1 MKEKGQKDA
10 EVEEMKGESKGK
22 VKEMGKVTEIEGES
36 GEKGQKSGRKKMEK
50 GERGKNEEKRR
61 KMRGVK
67 NVGAGKKR
75 EGGKRMGER

>member
-36 GEKGQKSGRKKMEK
+36 GEKGQKKWKKK
-50 GERGKNEEKRR
+50 DGKRR
-61 KMRGVK
+61 KR
-67 NVGAGKKR
+67 KK
-75 EGGKRMGER
+75 

>member
-22 VKEMGKVTEIEGES
+22 VKEMGKATEIEGES
-36 GEKGQKSGRKKMEK
+36 GEKGQKVEEKRWKKEK
-50 GERGKNEEKRR
+50 EEKRR
-61 KMRGVK
+61 KMREVK